1 MTDSKAVSYIVPAAS
16 WKKSQSDEPVRNLV
30 SVGGEDLLAYEF
42 PPRETLLHP
51 WLQSQ
56 SLSMLYAWRGVGKTH
71 TALGIAWAVA
81 SGGEFLGWSA
91 AKPAPVLYLDGEM
104 PGAALQERLR
114 AIHGAS
120 STQPPP
126 GTLRFITPDLQPD
139 GLMPNL
145 ASAEGQTE
153 INAAL
158 GDASLIIVD
167 NLSCLARGGIEND
180 AESWSFIASW
190 ALRMRA
196 AGRAVLFIHHAGKG
210 GAQRGTS
217 KREDLLDT
225 VISLRRP
232 GDYAPDQGAR
242 FAVHFEKARALF
254 GQDVEPFEA
263 ALTTGADGRQKWTLT
278 ASEEA
283 GESKM
288 IELANLGLSQTDIA
302 RELGCHKS
310 TVCLTLQSAQA
321 EGRYQ
326 PVRRSNA
333 RSEAQK

>member
-1 MTDSKAVSYIVPAAS
+1 MTDHSAVTYIVPPGPTLNRPGD
-16 WKKSQSDEPVRNLV
+16 QVRKLV
-30 SVGGEDLLAYEF
+30 TVGGEDLLAFQF

-91 AKPAPVLYLDGEM
+91 TKPAPVLYLDGEM

-114 AIHGAS
+114 AIHGAAEK
-120 STQPPP
+120 QPPP
-126 GTLRFITPDLQPD
+126 GSLRFITPDLQPE

-145 ASAEGQTE
+145 ATSEGQTE

-158 GDASLIIVD
+158 GDAALIVVD
-167 NLSCLARGGIEND
+167 NLSCLARGGVEND
-180 AESWSFIASW
+180 AESWSFIANW
-190 ALRMRA
+190 ALQMRA

-232 GDYAPDQGAR
+232 TDYTPDQGAR

-263 ALTTGADGRQKWTLT
+263 ALETDATGRQRWTLT

-283 GESKM
+283 GEAKM

-310 TVCLTLQSAQA
+310 TVCRTLQGAQA
-321 EGRYQ
+321 EGRYK
-326 PVRRSNA
+326 PVRRGASKDSA
-333 RSEAQK
+333 P